1 MKETLFSVGMNYEL
15 LVFMIIV
22 KSLYTFIGRKSQF
35 MNL

>member
-15 LVFMIIV
+15 PVLMIIV
-22 KSLYTFIGRKSQF
+22 KSLYTFIGRKNQF